1 MKAASV
7 EDLQVWQRAWPF
19 VEAISAQ
26 TRRGPLSQDFRLRDQ
41 IDACADSLLAN
52 RSEGFAQGTDRA
64 FARFLCIARGSCA
77 EIGAHLMVAQ
87 LRCHVTPQVADGLR
101 KDAEQ
106 IARMLT
112 GLINYLLRSDRKH
125 RG

>member
-1 MKAASV
+1 
-7 EDLQVWQRAWPF
+7 
-19 VEAISAQ
+19 
-26 TRRGPLSQDFRLRDQ
+26 
-41 IDACADSLLAN
+41 
-52 RSEGFAQGTDRA
+52 
-64 FARFLCIARGSCA
+64 
-77 EIGAHLMVAQ
+77 MVAQ
-87 LRCHVTPQVADGLR
+87 LRGHLTPQVTDGLR